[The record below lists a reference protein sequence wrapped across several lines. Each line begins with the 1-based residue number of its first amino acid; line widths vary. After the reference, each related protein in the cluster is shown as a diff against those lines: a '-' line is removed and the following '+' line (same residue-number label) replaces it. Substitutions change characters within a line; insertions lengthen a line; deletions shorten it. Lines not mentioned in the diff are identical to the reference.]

1 MLLLLLGGIIVARF
15 QQTAGVW
22 IIELIEFG
30 GGGGGSVGMTGKVL
44 LHLLVLVLAT
54 RRIGVLLL
62 LLLLLQQLLVVSR
75 DGSVIR
81 IVIDAG
87 QLPHQAHLL
96 AVQVAVQGLLG
107 GVRSRA
113 GRSSPIHA
121 ANADSGTSPS
131 HLVRLDRWQRR
142 GVESG

>member
-30 GGGGGSVGMTGKVL
+30 GGGRGVGMTGKVL
-44 LHLLVLVLAT
+44 LHLLVVLAT
-54 RRIGVLLL
+54 RRVGMLLL
-62 LLLLLQQLLVVSR
+62 LLLLLQQLLIVSC
-75 DGSVIR
+75 DGGVIR

-87 QLPHQAHLL
+87 QLPHQAHLF

-121 ANADSGTSPS
+121 AHADTGTRSP
-131 HLVRLDRWQRR
+131 HLVRLDRW
-142 GVESG
+142 